1 MHKAGENFA
10 LPYAEGLR
18 CKLNNKLPLFFL
30 LQSGVKSQIYK
41 REVFMKKTD
50 GLP

>member
-18 CKLNNKLPLFFL
+18 CKLNNKLPLFFYCKA
-30 LQSGVKSQIYK
+30 V
-41 REVFMKKTD
+41 
-50 GLP
+50 